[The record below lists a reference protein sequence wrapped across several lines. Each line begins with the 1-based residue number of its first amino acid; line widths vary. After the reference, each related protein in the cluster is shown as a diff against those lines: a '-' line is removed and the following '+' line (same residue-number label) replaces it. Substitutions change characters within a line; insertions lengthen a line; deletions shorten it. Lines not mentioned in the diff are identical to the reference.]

1 MKILV
6 TIQIDYDDEI
16 GSFSCDALIYQII
29 SKING
34 LTFETLDL
42 FLFERMWNT
51 LMSTNEKNQ
60 KILDSYLKVN
70 NFLYSIW
77 FSHNVSANSL
87 FSLQ

>member
-1 MKILV
+1 MKNFQLKSVFVDKKVKILV

-42 FLFERMWNT
+42 FLFERM
-51 LMSTNEKNQ
+51 
-60 KILDSYLKVN
+60 
-70 NFLYSIW
+70 
-77 FSHNVSANSL
+77 
-87 FSLQ
+87 